1 MRYLGI
7 MRTKQ
12 DIVTNWL
19 PRYTGMQL
27 DDFGSHILLTN
38 FSTYLDK
45 FAEWNGCEIVGRE
58 KAMPCA
64 TADDTT
70 MINFGMGSAN
80 AATVMDLLSA
90 IAPKA
95 VLFLGKCGAL
105 KEKNRIGDLILPLA
119 GIRGEGTSND
129 YFPPEVPALP
139 SFALQRAISS
149 TVRDYNRDYYTGS
162 VYTTNRRVW
171 EHDDAFK
178 AYLRS
183 TRAQAIDMETATLF
197 SVGFANRLSVGAL
210 LLVSDEPM
218 TPSGVKTDASDAKVT
233 ASFVDEHIRI
243 GIDSLKEIQ
252 SEGRSIKHL
261 KWR

>member
-1 MRYLGI
+1 
-7 MRTKQ
+7 
-12 DIVTNWL
+12 
-19 PRYTGMQL
+19 
-27 DDFGSHILLTN
+27 
-38 FSTYLDK
+38 
-45 FAEWNGCEIVGRE
+45 
-58 KAMPCA
+58 
-64 TADDTT
+64 
-70 MINFGMGSAN
+70 
-80 AATVMDLLSA
+80 MDLLSA
-90 IAPKA
+90 IDPKA

-105 KEKNRIGDLILPLA
+105 KEKNKIGDLILPLA

-129 YFPPEVPALP
+129 YFPPEVPAMP

-149 TVRDYNRDYYTGS
+149 TVRDYKRDYYTGS

-178 AYLRS
+178 TYLRD

-218 TPSGVKTDASDAKVT
+218 TPSGVKTDSSDAKVT
-233 ASFVDEHIRI
+233 ANFVDEHIRI
-243 GIDSLKEIQ
+243 GVDSIKELQ
-252 SEGRSIKHL
+252 EEGRSIKHL